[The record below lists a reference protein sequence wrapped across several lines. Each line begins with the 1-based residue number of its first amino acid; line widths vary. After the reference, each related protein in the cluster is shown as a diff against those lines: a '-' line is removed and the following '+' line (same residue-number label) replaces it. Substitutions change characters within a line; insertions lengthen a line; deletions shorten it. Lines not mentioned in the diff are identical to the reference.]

1 MLEIVAE
8 VLTAFVVVAILAY
21 PFVHLPNILSGAV
34 QYSRARV
41 TFLVGWMFVA
51 AATFI
56 ETAAVFVISLY

>member
-8 VLTAFVVVAILAY
+8 ILTVLVVVAIGAY
-21 PFVHLPNILSGAV
+21 PFVHLPNILGGAA

-51 AATFI
+51 AAIFI
-56 ETAAVFVISLY
+56 ETLAVFFTSLY